1 MFLSFCY
8 FSWKRPI
15 KSLICVHIKAVR
27 ALRGDLAVFF
37 YYNKYNNHSVNHI
50 IYGSY
55 MENNEVIKSFKDFQ
69 KKSRKKYKALIDDIK
84 NNKKYVAGD
93 QYSKSDIEI
102 LGNDR
107 TENQLNIVKNAI
119 RTITNTYR
127 ESTYRWDVT
136 DTTTNKKSDTLNQFG
151 INFLEDPDNDT
162 AIVEALESSVAF
174 GLGVLVLTTDYN
186 VDGTPEPVLYSIKDI
201 EHVYLDADIS
211 KTNGSDACAA
221 AIVELKSRKWVESNY
236 GIDIS
241 AIDKPAV
248 DIEQEYDRKE
258 YMPLVTYWT
267 KTKGQVVCYKMIGN
281 EIIEEIP
288 LPMTYIPVIPVFGE
302 KTILDD
308 EWSWTGIVNQ
318 MKGVQK
324 LINYAYSNILVR
336 LATSPKNVWLGESES
351 IEGNEKYYRDSN
363 KTLNPLLIYNKW
375 SADGKR
381 ELEAPQRMSN
391 EIQLG
396 DVGEMFSQSLQ
407 MVNAIIGIPA
417 VGLESEVE
425 KSATEVLTAEKTF
438 QNNVRAYI
446 YNLKASL
453 KVVGMCL
460 FELVQGQQLFGSI
473 KINMIQGPE
482 EGLKKQE
489 ARVILQQMAPLLTEP
504 QDQRK
509 LLMAMANVEDDNQY
523 IKTLVEILQPM
534 PTQQEMKDQ
543 ELINQANEEIKSR
556 DAQIAQ
562 LTKELEDTKRQIE
575 LKGYSLDR
583 EVTLTQ
589 LKHEQ
594 ELQKMLLQHRLEGQL
609 TDKDLLELANESEK
623 NQMEL
628 EKKAIELDSAERKA
642 NAENI
647 KTASQIA
654 LNNSKFDNE
663 MVKQE
668 TIKLKNQ
675 KQRNEVENG

>member
-1 MFLSFCY
+1 MEFTEENTNIIKEFRD
-8 FSWKRPI
+8 FS
-15 KSLICVHIKAVR
+15 
-27 ALRGDLAVFF
+27 
-37 YYNKYNNHSVNHI
+37 
-50 IYGSY
+50 
-55 MENNEVIKSFKDFQ
+55 
-69 KKSRKKYKALIDDIK
+69 KKSRKKYKALINDIK
-84 NNKKYVAGD
+84 ENKKYVSGD

-102 LGNDR
+102 LGKDR
-107 TENQLNIVKNAI
+107 TENQLNVVKNAI

-136 DTTTNKKSDTLNQFG
+136 DTTTNKKSEILNQFG

-186 VDGTPEPVLYSIKDI
+186 VDGNPEPVLYSIKDI
-201 EHVYLDADIS
+201 ENVYLDPDIS

-241 AIDKPAV
+241 TIDKPEV
-248 DIEQEYDRKE
+248 DIEQDYDRKE
-258 YMPLVTYWT
+258 YMPLVTYWS
-267 KTKGQVVCYKMIGN
+267 KTKGQVVCYRMIGN
-281 EIIEEIP
+281 EIVEEIP
-288 LPMTYIPVIPVFGE
+288 LTMTYIPVIPVFGE
-302 KTILDD
+302 KTILND

-351 IEGNEKYYRDSN
+351 IEGNEKYFRDSN

-381 ELEAPQRMSN
+381 ELEAPQRLSN

-407 MVNAIIGIPA
+407 MVNSIIGIPA

-453 KVVGMCL
+453 KVIGMCL
-460 FELVQGQQLFGSI
+460 FELVQGQPLFGSI
-473 KINMIQGPE
+473 KINMVQGPE

-509 LLMAMANVEDDNQY
+509 LLLAMANVEDDNQY
-523 IKTLVEILQPM
+523 VRTLVELLQPM
-534 PTQQEMKDQ
+534 PTAQELQDQ
-543 ELINQANEEIKSR
+543 EIINQANSEIKQR
-556 DAQIAQ
+556 DMQIAQ
-562 LTKELEDTKRQIE
+562 LSKELEDTKRQIE
-575 LKGYSLDR
+575 LKGYALER
-583 EVTLTQ
+583 EFTLEEF
-589 LKHEQ
+589 KHKN
-594 ELQKMLLQHRLEGQL
+594 ELEKMILQSKLEGQIS
-609 TDKDLLELANESEK
+609 DKDLMEMAKEQEIQKMEIEKEGMKMESQAMK
-623 NQMEL
+623 TMADT
-628 EKKAIELDSAERKA
+628 KKAE
-642 NAENI
+642 
-647 KTASQIA
+647 
-654 LNNSKFDNE
+654 
-663 MVKQE
+663 
-668 TIKLKNQ
+668 
-675 KQRNEVENG
+675 NEVKVSDAKAKLAESKAKETHAKTVNKIIKESK

>member
-1 MFLSFCY
+1 
-8 FSWKRPI
+8 
-15 KSLICVHIKAVR
+15 
-27 ALRGDLAVFF
+27 
-37 YYNKYNNHSVNHI
+37 
-50 IYGSY
+50 

-93 QYSKSDIEI
+93 QYSKSDVEI

-201 EHVYLDADIS
+201 ENVYLDPDIS

-556 DAQIAQ
+556 DTQIAQ

-575 LKGYSLDR
+575 LKGYALEREFTLENFKHRNELEKMILQSKLD
-583 EVTLTQ
+583 
-589 LKHEQ
+589 
-594 ELQKMLLQHRLEGQL
+594 GQL
-609 TDKDLLELANESEK
+609 SDKDLVGMAQEQEVKKMEIEKEGLKMESQAMK
-623 NQMEL
+623 TMADT
-628 EKKAIELDSAERKA
+628 KKAENDVKVSDAKA
-642 NAENI
+642 RLAENKAEETSAKTFDRII
-647 KTASQIA
+647 KE
-654 LNNSKFDNE
+654 SK
-663 MVKQE
+663 
-668 TIKLKNQ
+668 
-675 KQRNEVENG
+675 

>member
-1 MFLSFCY
+1 M
-8 FSWKRPI
+8 
-15 KSLICVHIKAVR
+15 
-27 ALRGDLAVFF
+27 AVFF
-37 YYNKYNNHSVNHI
+37 GYNKYNNHSVNHI

-55 MENNEVIKSFKDFQ
+55 MENNEVIKSFRDFQ

-93 QYSKSDIEI
+93 QYSKSDTEI

-186 VDGTPEPVLYSIKDI
+186 VDGNPEPVLYSIKDI
-201 EHVYLDADIS
+201 ENIFLDPDIS

-241 AIDKPAV
+241 TIDKPAV

-281 EIIEEIP
+281 EIVEEIP

-504 QDQRK
+504 QDQRR

-575 LKGYSLDR
+575 LKGYALEREFTLENFKHRNELEKMILQSKLD
-583 EVTLTQ
+583 
-589 LKHEQ
+589 
-594 ELQKMLLQHRLEGQL
+594 GQL
-609 TDKDLLELANESEK
+609 SDKDLAGMAQEQEIKKMEIEKEGLKMESQAMK
-623 NQMEL
+623 TMADT
-628 EKKAIELDSAERKA
+628 KKAENDVKVSDAKA
-642 NAENI
+642 RLAENKAEETNAKTFDRII
-647 KTASQIA
+647 KES
-654 LNNSKFDNE
+654 
-663 MVKQE
+663 
-668 TIKLKNQ
+668 
-675 KQRNEVENG
+675 R

>member
-1 MFLSFCY
+1 MQ
-8 FSWKRPI
+8 
-15 KSLICVHIKAVR
+15 
-27 ALRGDLAVFF
+27 
-37 YYNKYNNHSVNHI
+37 YNVETNDI
-50 IYGSY
+50 IR
-55 MENNEVIKSFKDFQ
+55 EFKDFQ
-69 KKSRKKYKALIDDIK
+69 KRSRKKWKKTIDRIK
-84 NNKKYVAGD
+84 DERKFLSGD
-93 QYSKSDIEI
+93 QYSKEDIDI
-102 LGNDR
+102 LGKDR
-107 TENQLNIVKNAI
+107 AANKLNIVKNAI
-119 RTITNTYR
+119 RTISNTYR
-127 ESTYRWDVT
+127 ESTYRWDVI
-136 DTTTNKKSDTLNQFG
+136 DTATNKKSEILNQFG

-162 AIVEALESSVAF
+162 AITETLENAVAF
-174 GLGVLVLTTDYN
+174 GLGVFVVTTDYN
-186 VDGTPEPVLYSIKDI
+186 IDGNPEPVLYNVKELSNL
-201 EHVYLDADIS
+201 YLDPDIS
-211 KTNGSDACAA
+211 KTNGADATAA
-221 AIVELKSRKWVESNY
+221 AIVELKTRKWVEKNY

-241 AIDKPAV
+241 TVDAPTV
-248 DIEQEYDRKE
+248 DIDDDYDRKE
-258 YMPLVTYWT
+258 YMPLVTYWS
-267 KTKGQVVCYKMIGN
+267 KEDGGVNCYRMIGN
-281 EIIEEIP
+281 DIVDTIS
-288 LPMTYIPVIPVFGE
+288 LPISYIPVVPVFGE
-302 KTILDD
+302 KSFEDD

-523 IKTLVEILQPM
+523 IKSLVEILQPM

-642 NAENI
+642 NAENL
-647 KTASQIA
+647 KAASQTA
-654 LNNSKFDNE
+654 LNVSKFKNE
-663 MVKQE
+663 MAKQE

>member
-1 MFLSFCY
+1 MEFTEENTSIIKEFRD
-8 FSWKRPI
+8 FS
-15 KSLICVHIKAVR
+15 
-27 ALRGDLAVFF
+27 
-37 YYNKYNNHSVNHI
+37 
-50 IYGSY
+50 
-55 MENNEVIKSFKDFQ
+55 

-84 NNKKYVAGD
+84 NNKKYVSGD

-102 LGNDR
+102 LGKDR
-107 TENQLNIVKNAI
+107 TENQLNVVKNAI

-136 DTTTNKKSDTLNQFG
+136 DTTTNKKSEILNQFG

-162 AIVEALESSVAF
+162 AIIEALESSVAF

-186 VDGTPEPVLYSIKDI
+186 VDGNPEPVLYSIKDI
-201 EHVYLDADIS
+201 ENVYLDPDIS

-241 AIDKPAV
+241 TIDKPEV
-248 DIEQEYDRKE
+248 DIEQDYDRKE

-281 EIIEEIP
+281 EIVEEIP
-288 LPMTYIPVIPVFGE
+288 LTMTYIPVIPVFGE
-302 KTILDD
+302 KTILND
-308 EWSWTGIVNQ
+308 EWSWTGVVNQ

-351 IEGNEKYYRDSN
+351 IEGNEKYFRDSN

-381 ELEAPQRMSN
+381 ELEAPQRLSN

-407 MVNAIIGIPA
+407 MVNNVIGIPA

-438 QNNVRAYI
+438 QNNIRAYI

-453 KVVGMCL
+453 KVIGMCL
-460 FELVQGQQLFGSI
+460 FELVQGQLLFGSI
-473 KINMIQGPE
+473 KINMVQGPE

-509 LLMAMANVEDDNQY
+509 LLFAMANIEEDNQY
-523 IKTLVEILQPM
+523 VKTLVELLQPM
-534 PTQQEMKDQ
+534 PTAQELQDQ
-543 ELINQANEEIKSR
+543 ELINQANTEIKQR
-556 DAQIAQ
+556 DMQIAQ
-562 LTKELEDTKRQIE
+562 LSKELEDTKRQIE
-575 LKGYSLDR
+575 LKGYALER
-583 EVTLTQ
+583 EFTLEEF
-589 LKHEQ
+589 KHRN
-594 ELQKMLLQHRLEGQL
+594 ELEKMILQSKLEGQL
-609 TDKDLLELANESEK
+609 TDKDLLEMASEQEK
-623 NQMEL
+623 QKMEL
-628 EKKAIELDSAERKA
+628 EKEGMKLDAQAMKNQA
-642 NAENI
+642 DAVKAENEIRVSDAKTKQSLAKLNETNAKTVNKII
-647 KTASQIA
+647 KE
-654 LNNSKFDNE
+654 SK
-663 MVKQE
+663 
-668 TIKLKNQ
+668 
-675 KQRNEVENG
+675 